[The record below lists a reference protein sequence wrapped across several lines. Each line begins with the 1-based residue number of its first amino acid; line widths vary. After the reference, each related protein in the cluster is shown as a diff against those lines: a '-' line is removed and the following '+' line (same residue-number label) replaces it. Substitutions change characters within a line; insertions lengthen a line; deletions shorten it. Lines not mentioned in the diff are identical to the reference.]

1 MQSFLDAKLEY
12 LRRGQKHIDHYIFTD
27 SDMAV
32 VGDLGEIFHKH
43 PMFHL
48 ALTFRNNKAQP
59 LNSGFIAVRGTE
71 DGILRY
77 ISICCYR
84 LIELFIECHSVLN
97 D

>member
-1 MQSFLDAKLEY
+1 MIILLVLAEVYAIMQRYLDARLEEQRQVPRHTY
-12 LRRGQKHIDHYIFTD
+12 HYIFTD

-32 VGDLGEIFHKH
+32 VGDLGEIFRQRPK
-43 PMFHL
+43 FHL

-77 ISICCYR
+77 
-84 LIELFIECHSVLN
+84 V
-97 D
+97 